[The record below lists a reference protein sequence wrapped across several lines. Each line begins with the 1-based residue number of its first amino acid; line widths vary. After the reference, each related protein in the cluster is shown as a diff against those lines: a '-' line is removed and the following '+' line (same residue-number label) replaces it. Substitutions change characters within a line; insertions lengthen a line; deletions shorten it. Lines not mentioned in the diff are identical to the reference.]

1 MLLDEKKRI
10 KEIFKLI
17 GASATLDEIKY
28 LYAEFVLES
37 LNWNRTHAAKSL
49 KVPIK
54 TFRQWYNLKE
64 YIEIPEGKKWK
75 KKNSG

>member
-10 KEIFKLI
+10 KKIFELI
-17 GASATLDEIKY
+17 GATATLDEIKY

-37 LNWNRTHAAKSL
+37 LKWNRTKAAKTL
-49 KVPIK
+49 RVPLR
-54 TFRQWYNLKE
+54 TFRNWCIRKE

-75 KKNSG
+75 KKISG